1 MSDRGQLAELAA
13 VRSMAASREHITQAS
28 QRFDQEQERK
38 KQREL
43 RESSFLGT
51 AAAATRD
58 AFEASTRREKT
69 LIEEVH
75 EWGVEYRNTKPP
87 PASVIVP
94 PACGD
99 ARRASVQKRLQL
111 PRRNTMQQEMPQW
124 FQENSANM
132 PDWFDTHK

>member
-1 MSDRGQLAELAA
+1 
-13 VRSMAASREHITQAS
+13 MAATREHRNQAS

-69 LIEEVH
+69 LIEEVDD
-75 EWGVEYRNTKPP
+75 WGAEYRSTK
-87 PASVIVP
+87 ASVESAQLSASFAAEHQAALMQKQMDLPIASSNVHIP
-94 PACGD
+94 QPEPTLRRCAHAAMSRGD
-99 ARRASVQKRLQL
+99 LQQL
-111 PRRNTMQQEMPQW
+111 WW
-124 FQENSANM
+124 F
-132 PDWFDTHK
+132 